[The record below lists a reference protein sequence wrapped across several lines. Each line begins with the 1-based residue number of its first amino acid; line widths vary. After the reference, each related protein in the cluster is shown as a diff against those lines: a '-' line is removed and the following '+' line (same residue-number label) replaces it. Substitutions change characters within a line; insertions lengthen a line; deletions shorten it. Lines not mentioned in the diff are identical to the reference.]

1 MKMVQ
6 CTIIV
11 IAIIA
16 SSFLPNETQQKTIKV
31 LFFVDGVRKEL
42 TKSDRLFFISKS
54 DTLKNEIDN
63 NGYITSKN
71 VLTQNEYSVIF
82 IHSKDTLVFNGIEAI
97 MITPDQNYEWRFGID
112 NRPFDNTLGLLSYEE
127 FLTDT
132 ITSRL
137 EYWQFITIDEGDGI
151 QIVNKITK

>member
-1 MKMVQ
+1 
-6 CTIIV
+6 
-11 IAIIA
+11 
-16 SSFLPNETQQKTIKV
+16 
-31 LFFVDGVRKEL
+31 
-42 TKSDRLFFISKS
+42 
-54 DTLKNEIDN
+54 
-63 NGYITSKN
+63 
-71 VLTQNEYSVIF
+71 
-82 IHSKDTLVFNGIEAI
+82 